1 MNSERIII
9 VVIVVLIGIVVAMD
23 IYNKRKLKKQIKNQ
37 WGTFPSNSRYDAEK
51 PLKKSFEKLRT
62 FNDNESFVDEIT
74 WNDLDMFSIF
84 EELNHTYSSIG
95 SEALYKRLRLF
106 DLNDLDQT
114 NLEELITYYKNNE
127 DKREAIQYIFAKLGK
142 QDHNS
147 VIDYLT
153 SSQKSRPAYLSF
165 FIFLGLLPLL
175 GLLLLFTAYS
185 NIGVIVLI
193 GSIMFNVIYSQSKK
207 ASLDSELNSMS
218 YLVRCLGSAKEVA
231 KINHPLS
238 GKLETLLTPF
248 RSILYLSYFF
258 RFKGSGEAE
267 IIIDYLNML
276 FMLPFIAYHFAFNRI
291 KHYEKEAIQLWE
303 LLGNLEVAYAILNY
317 RKVLTLSCQPEFISE
332 NKVLADKLYHPL
344 IEEPVANPVDWNRNT
359 LVSGSNASGKS
370 TYVKSLAI
378 NCILAQTIYT
388 CTANSFSLKR
398 GHVMTSMAVED
409 NVHTGDSYFI
419 AEIKS
424 LKRIMEK
431 VMMQEQCYCF
441 VDEILRGTNTIERV
455 AASSSIIEWFSKYQ
469 SLAFVA
475 THDIELTEMLKAKC
489 TNVHFQ
495 EKVTSESGVSFDFKL
510 RSGPATTRNAL
521 QLLQVMEFPT
531 DVVAH
536 AKEKAQHFD
545 ETRSWAYSH

>member
-1 MNSERIII
+1 MGNESII
-9 VVIVVLIGIVVAMD
+9 VLVIVALLGCVIAMD
-23 IYNKRKLKKQIKNQ
+23 VNNKRKLKRRIKNQ

-51 PLKKSFEKLRT
+51 PLKNSFEKSRIY
-62 FNDNESFVDEIT
+62 NDKDSFVDEIT

-95 SEALYKRLRLF
+95 SEALYKRLRVF
-106 DLNDLDQT
+106 DLSEKDQK
-114 NLEELITYYKNNE
+114 NLEKLITYYKSNE

-153 SSQKSRPAYLSF
+153 SSQKSRTGYLSF
-165 FIFLGLLPLL
+165 FIFLGVLPLV
-175 GLLLLFTAYS
+175 GLLLLFTPYS
-185 NIGVIVLI
+185 SIGLMVLL
-193 GSIMFNVIYSQSKK
+193 GSIMFNVIYSQSKQV
-207 ASLDSELNSMS
+207 SLDNELSSMS
-218 YLVRCLGSAKEVA
+218 YLVRCLGSAKELT
-231 KINHPLS
+231 KIKHPLNEE
-238 GKLETLLTPF
+238 LETFLTPF

-258 RFKGSGEAE
+258 RFKGSSEAE

-303 LLGNLEVAYAILNY
+303 LLGELEVGYAVLNY
-317 RKVLTLSCQPEFISE
+317 RKVLTLSSQPEFISDNRVVAE
-332 NKVLADKLYHPL
+332 QMYHPL
-344 IEEPVANPVDWNRNT
+344 LQEPVANPVDWKRNT

-388 CTANSFSLKR
+388 CTAKSFSLKR

-431 VMMQEQCYCF
+431 VMTQEQCYCF

-455 AASSSIIEWFSKYQ
+455 AASSSIIEWFNKYE

-475 THDIELTEMLKAKC
+475 THDIELTEILKDQC
-489 TNVHFQ
+489 NNVHFQ
-495 EKVTSESGVSFDFKL
+495 EKVTNESGVDFDFKL
-510 RSGPATTRNAL
+510 KSGPATTRNAL
-521 QLLQVMEFPT
+521 QLLKVMNFPES
-531 DVVAH
+531 VVDQAKAKAH
-536 AKEKAQHFD
+536 HFD
-545 ETRSWAYSH
+545 ETRSWAYNQ